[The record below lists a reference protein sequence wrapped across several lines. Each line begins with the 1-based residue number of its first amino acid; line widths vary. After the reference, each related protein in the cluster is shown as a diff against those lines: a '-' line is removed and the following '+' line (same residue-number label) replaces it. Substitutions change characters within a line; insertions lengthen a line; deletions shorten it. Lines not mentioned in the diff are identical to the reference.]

1 MLLGKV
7 TSSSLVAQLNQL
19 GCRLFFYRVCAR
31 RPGAKGLADRKI
43 VLKKRYPTIFSLS
56 FPGDEAEMGGCLAAG
71 WGFFHISPS
80 GEAQACPFSPHSDRI
95 LRQLSMLD
103 VLQSDFFKNLQ
114 QENLVG
120 GEHTGGCTL
129 DERRDAVA
137 AILQRSSGS
146 QDDAAMPQGTRLLG
160 RSDKDR

>member
-1 MLLGKV
+1 
-7 TSSSLVAQLNQL
+7 
-19 GCRLFFYRVCAR
+19 
-31 RPGAKGLADRKI
+31 
-43 VLKKRYPTIFSLS
+43 
-56 FPGDEAEMGGCLAAG
+56 
-71 WGFFHISPS
+71 
-80 GEAQACPFSPHSDRI
+80 
-95 LRQLSMLD
+95 MLD